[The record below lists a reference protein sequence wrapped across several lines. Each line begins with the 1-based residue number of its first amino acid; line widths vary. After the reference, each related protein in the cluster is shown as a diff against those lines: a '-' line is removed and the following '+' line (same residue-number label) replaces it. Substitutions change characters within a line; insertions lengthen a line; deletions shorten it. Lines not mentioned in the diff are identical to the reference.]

1 MYAVIAAG
9 GKQERVEQGQ
19 VVAVDRL
26 AAGEGDE
33 VSFQPVLLVDGD
45 TILATPDELAGASVS
60 GRVVG
65 ETRGRKIVGFT
76 YKPKSRNR
84 RRWGHRQDLTT
95 VEITGISKG

>member
-1 MYAVIAAG
+1 MYAVIATG

-26 AAGEGDE
+26 AADEGDE

-45 TILATPDELAGASVS
+45 TVLATPDELAGATVS

-76 YKPKSRNR
+76 YKPKSRSR

-95 VEITGISKG
+95 VEITGITKG